1 MRTNEAGVAALDI
14 RAMSVH
20 DESGEWPVTCV
31 YVAGRPTLPLRS
43 DYEEAR
49 VLAKSLVS
57 RLESIDECTLNAR
70 LEDLLAH
77 VDVLAACL
85 ARGRSEKD

>member
-1 MRTNEAGVAALDI
+1 MRANDAASFEI
-14 RAMSVH
+14 RELSVR
-20 DESGEWPVTCV
+20 DEGGDWPVACV
-31 YVAGRPTLPLRS
+31 YVAGKRSLGLQS

-49 VLAKSLVS
+49 VLAKSLLS
-57 RLESIDECTLNAR
+57 RLESIDECTLNAT

-85 ARGRSEKD
+85 ERGRRQDH